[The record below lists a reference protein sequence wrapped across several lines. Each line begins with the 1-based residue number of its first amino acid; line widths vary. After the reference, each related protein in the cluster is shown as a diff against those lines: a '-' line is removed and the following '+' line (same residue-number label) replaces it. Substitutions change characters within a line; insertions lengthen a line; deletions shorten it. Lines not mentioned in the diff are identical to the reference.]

1 MNTDQRKKAEN
12 AFEKKILS
20 LINNAVFGKTMENV
34 RKQEREKKTQNK
46 TKNNKNKKTK
56 TKKQNKKERYL

>member
-1 MNTDQRKKAEN
+1 MLLK
-12 AFEKKILS
+12 KKILS

-34 RKQEREKKTQNK
+34 RKQEREKKNQNK